1 MTDASHL
8 RVAVAQIDSS
18 LGNLRGNTNKHLD
31 FIRQAADSGVEV
43 LLFPELSLTGYGL
56 GAGVPDVA
64 LPREH
69 EIIKLI
75 AQAAPGIT
83 VLIGFVEEG
92 PAAQFFNSMAALRD
106 GRLVFIHRKLNLPTY
121 GSLEEG
127 KLFASG
133 SYVETFPVHGRWRG
147 GVMICADLWNP
158 ALVHL
163 AMVHGTTLLFAPL
176 NSAEHAVS
184 DEFSNPKS
192 WDTVLRFYAIMYA
205 MPILVANR
213 VGNEHGSL
221 FWGQSR
227 ILDPHGEILAQA
239 DEASECLIPASI
251 DYEMVRQ
258 TRFQLPT
265 VRDSNLD
272 LVHREVARLASHT
285 GVPEFIRHG

>member
-1 MTDASHL
+1 MSDAFNLH
-8 RVAVAQIDSS
+8 VAVAQIDSQ
-18 LGNLRGNTNKHLD
+18 LGDLRGNTNKHLD
-31 FIRQAADSGVEV
+31 FIRRAADSGVEV
-43 LLFPELSLTGYGL
+43 LLFPELSLTGYSL
-56 GAGVPDVA
+56 GSRVPEVA
-64 LPREH
+64 LPRDH

-75 AQAAPGIT
+75 SQAAPNMT
-83 VLIGFVEEG
+83 VLVGFVEEG
-92 PAAQFFNSMAALRD
+92 PAAQFFNSVVALRD
-106 GRLVFIHRKLNLPTY
+106 GRVVFIHRKLNIPTY

-133 SYVETFPVHGRWRG
+133 SYVDTFSVHGRWRG

-163 AMVHGTTLLFAPL
+163 SMVHGTTLLFAPL
-176 NSAEHAVS
+176 NSAEYVVS
-184 DEFSNPKS
+184 EEFSNPRS

-213 VGNEHGSL
+213 VGDEHGTR

-227 ILDPHGEILAQA
+227 IIDPRGEVLDQA
-239 DEASECLIPASI
+239 DDASECLVQAAI
-251 DYEMVRQ
+251 DYETVRQ

-272 LVHREVARLASHT
+272 LVHREIARLADTT
-285 GVPEFIRHG
+285 GVPDFIRHS

>member
-1 MTDASHL
+1 MSDAFHL
-8 RVAVAQIDSS
+8 QVAVAQIDST
-18 LGNLRGNTNKHLD
+18 LGDLRGNTNKHLEL
-31 FIRQAADSGVEV
+31 IRRAADSGVEV
-43 LLFPELSLTGYGL
+43 LLFPELSLTGYSL
-56 GAGVPDVA
+56 GARVPDVA

-69 EIIKLI
+69 EIIKLL
-75 AQAAPGIT
+75 AQAAPNMT
-83 VLIGFVEEG
+83 VLLGFVEEG
-92 PAAQFFNSMAALRD
+92 PAAQFFNSVVALRD
-106 GRLVFIHRKLNLPTY
+106 GRVVFVHRKLNLPTY
-121 GSLEEG
+121 GALEEG

-176 NSAEHAVS
+176 NSAQQAHS

-213 VGNEHGSL
+213 VGVEHGAR
-221 FWGQSR
+221 FWGGSR
-227 ILDPHGEILAQA
+227 IIDPRGEMLAQA
-239 DEASECLIPASI
+239 DDESESLIQASI
-251 DYEMVRQ
+251 DYEAVRHA
-258 TRFQLPT
+258 RFQLPT

-272 LVHREVARLASHT
+272 LVHREVARLANLT

>member
-1 MTDASHL
+1 L
-8 RVAVAQIDSS
+8 RVAVAQIDSA
-18 LGNLRGNTNKHLD
+18 LGDLRGNTNKHLEL
-31 FIRQAADSGVEV
+31 IRRAADAGVEV
-43 LLFPELSLTGYGL
+43 LLFPELSLTGYQL
-56 GAGVPDVA
+56 GGRVPDVA
-64 LPREH
+64 MPREH
-69 EIIKLI
+69 EIIKLL
-75 AQAAPGIT
+75 AQAAPNMT
-83 VLIGFVEEG
+83 VLVGFVEEG
-92 PAAQFFNSMAALRD
+92 PAAQYFNATAALRD

-176 NSAEHAVS
+176 NSAENAVS

-192 WDTVLRFYAIMYA
+192 WDVVLRFYAIMYA

-213 VGNEHGSL
+213 VGTEHGSR
-221 FWGQSR
+221 FWGRSR
-227 ILDPHGEILAQA
+227 IIDPRGEVLAEA
-239 DEASECLIPASI
+239 EEASEQLVQASI
-251 DYEMVRQ
+251 DYETVRRS
-258 TRFQLPT
+258 RFQLPT

-272 LVHREVARLASHT
+272 LVHREIARLAAST
-285 GVPEFIRHG
+285 GVPELVRHT

>member
-1 MTDASHL
+1 MSDAYHL
-8 RVAVAQIDSS
+8 RVAVAQIDSA
-18 LGNLRGNTNKHLD
+18 LGDLRGNTNKHLEY
-31 FIRQAADSGVEV
+31 IRRAADSGVEV
-43 LLFPELSLTGYGL
+43 LLFPELSLTGYSL
-56 GAGVPDVA
+56 GTRVPDVA

-69 EIIKLI
+69 EIVKLI
-75 AQAAPGIT
+75 AQAAPNMT
-83 VLIGFVEEG
+83 VLAGFVEEG

-106 GRLVFIHRKLNLPTY
+106 GRLVFIHRKLNIPTY

-147 GVMICADLWNP
+147 GIMICADLWNP

-176 NSAEHAVS
+176 SSAEHAVS

-205 MPILVANR
+205 MPIMVANR
-213 VGNEHGSL
+213 VGEEHGAR

-227 ILDPHGEILAQA
+227 IIGPRGEVLAQA
-239 DEASECLIPASI
+239 DEGAECLIHASI
-251 DYEMVRQ
+251 DYEAVRR

-272 LVHREVARLASHT
+272 LVHREIARLAGNT
-285 GVPEFIRHG
+285 GVPEFIRNG

>member
-1 MTDASHL
+1 MSDASHL
-8 RVAVAQIDSS
+8 KVAVAQIDSE
-18 LGNLRGNTNKHLD
+18 LGDLRGNTNKHLEL
-31 FIRQAADSGVEV
+31 IRRAADTGVEV
-43 LLFPELSLTGYGL
+43 LLFPELSLTGYSL
-56 GAGVPDVA
+56 GTHVPDVA

-69 EIIKLI
+69 DIIKLI
-75 AQAAPGIT
+75 AQAAPNMT
-83 VLIGFVEEG
+83 VLVGFVEEG

-106 GRLVFIHRKLNLPTY
+106 GRLVFIHRKLNIPTY
-121 GSLEEG
+121 GALEEG
-127 KLFASG
+127 KLFAAG

-176 NSAEHAVS
+176 NSAENVVS

-205 MPILVANR
+205 MPIMVSNR
-213 VGNEHGSL
+213 VGTEHGSR

-227 ILDPHGEILAQA
+227 IIDPRGEVL
-239 DEASECLIPASI
+239 DEADDESECLVHASI
-251 DYEMVRQ
+251 DYESVRQ
-258 TRFQLPT
+258 CRFQLPT

-272 LVHREVARLASHT
+272 LVHREIARLANST
-285 GVPEFIRHG
+285 GVPEFIRHT

>member
-1 MTDASHL
+1 MSDAFHL
-8 RVAVAQIDSS
+8 RVAVAQIDSV
-18 LGNLRGNTNKHLD
+18 LGDLRGNTNKHLD
-31 FIRQAADSGVEV
+31 FIRRAADSGVEV

-56 GAGVPDVA
+56 GERVPEVA

-75 AQAAPGIT
+75 SQAAPNMT
-83 VLIGFVEEG
+83 VLVGFVEEG

-106 GRLVFIHRKLNLPTY
+106 GRLVFIHRKLNIPTY
-121 GSLEEG
+121 GRLEEG

-147 GVMICADLWNP
+147 GIMICADLWNP

-205 MPILVANR
+205 MPIMVANR
-213 VGNEHGSL
+213 VGDEQGAR

-227 ILDPHGEILAQA
+227 IIGPRGEMLAQA
-239 DEASECLIPASI
+239 DEASECLIHASI
-251 DYEMVRQ
+251 DYEAVRQ
-258 TRFQLPT
+258 SRFQLPT

-272 LVHREVARLASHT
+272 LVHREIARLACNT
-285 GVPEFIRHG
+285 GVPEFIRHS

>member
-1 MTDASHL
+1 MSDAFHL
-8 RVAVAQIDSS
+8 HVAVAQIDST
-18 LGNLRGNTNKHLD
+18 LGDLRGNTNKHLEL
-31 FIRQAADSGVEV
+31 IRRAADSGVEV
-43 LLFPELSLTGYGL
+43 LLFPELSLTGYSL
-56 GAGVPDVA
+56 GARVPDVA

-69 EIIKLI
+69 EIIKVL
-75 AQAAPGIT
+75 AQAAPNMT
-83 VLIGFVEEG
+83 VLLGFVEEG
-92 PAAQFFNSMAALRD
+92 PAAQFFNSVVALRD
-106 GRLVFIHRKLNLPTY
+106 GRVVFVHRKLNLPTY
-121 GSLEEG
+121 GALEEG

-176 NSAEHAVS
+176 NSAEQADS

-213 VGNEHGSL
+213 VGVEHGAR
-221 FWGQSR
+221 FWGGSR
-227 ILDPHGEILAQA
+227 IIDPRGEMLARA
-239 DEASECLIPASI
+239 DGESESLIQASI
-251 DYEMVRQ
+251 DYEAVRHA
-258 TRFQLPT
+258 RFQLPT

-272 LVHREVARLASHT
+272 LVHREVARLANLT